1 MLKYYGSEIWKN
13 HLQAGGEIMKGV
25 KLFRVL
31 GIQISLNYTWFIV
44 FGLIAWSLASG
55 YFPYHYPGLSRSA
68 HWVMGFLAAVFLFL
82 SVLAHELTHSYIAKR
97 EGIEVKEIILF
108 IFGGVSQLTKEPEDP
123 QKELKVAIGGPISSL
138 VLALIFWILSKATSQ
153 APDLIL
159 FTGLLGYLAF
169 INLSLA
175 IFNLI
180 PGFPLDGG
188 RVLRAIYWR
197 RTGSLRKATR
207 IAADTGKW
215 VGVGI
220 ILLGLLLILLGNLI
234 GGFWFVIIG
243 IFLRSAAEGGVQ
255 QVVMKVALEGVKV
268 KELMSRSVISV
279 QPSLRIDRLVEDFYL
294 THKHITYPVTEG
306 ERIVGII
313 TLKQVKEIPRDQWVE
328 KTVREV
334 MMSIQ
339 EEIMLDPDGEAV
351 DALQKMIRTGEGR
364 LPVVKDGK
372 AVGMITRK
380 DILTL
385 LEIKTDLAE

>member
-1 MLKYYGSEIWKN
+1 
-13 HLQAGGEIMKGV
+13 MKGV
-25 KLFRVL
+25 KLFRIL

-55 YFPYHYPGLSRSA
+55 YFPSHYPGLSRSA
-68 HWVMGFLAAVFLFL
+68 HWIMGFLAAVFLFL
-82 SVLAHELTHSYIAKR
+82 SVLFHELTHSYIAKK
-97 EGIEVKEIILF
+97 EEIEVKEITLF

-123 QKELKVAIGGPISSL
+123 GKELRIAIGGPISSFI
-138 VLALIFWILSKATSQ
+138 LAFIFWILSKVTAQ
-153 APDLIL
+153 APNLLL

-197 RTGSLRKATR
+197 KTGSLKKATR
-207 IAADTGKW
+207 IASEAGKW
-215 VGVGI
+215 IGVGI
-220 ILLGLLLILLGNLI
+220 ILLGLFWILTGNLI

-243 IFLRSAAEGGVQ
+243 IFLRSAAEGGYQ
-255 QVVMKVALEGVKV
+255 QVVMKGALEGVKV
-268 KELMSRSVISV
+268 KELMSRGVISV
-279 QPSLRIDRLVEDFYL
+279 PSSLRVNRLVEDFFL
-294 THKHITYPVTEG
+294 THKHVTYPVTES

-313 TLKQVKEIPRDQWVE
+313 TLKQVKEVPRDEWME

-334 MMSIQ
+334 MIPLR

-372 AVGMITRK
+372 AVGMITRR
-380 DILTL
+380 DILNL

>member
-1 MLKYYGSEIWKN
+1 M
-13 HLQAGGEIMKGV
+13 MKGV

-68 HWVMGFLAAVFLFL
+68 HWTMGFLGAVFLFL
-82 SVLAHELTHSYIAKR
+82 SVLVHEVTHSYIAKK
-97 EGIEVKEIILF
+97 EGMDVSEITLF

-123 QKELKVAIGGPISSL
+123 QKELKVAIGGPASSL
-138 VLALIFWILSKATSQ
+138 VLALIFWILSRVTAPF
-153 APDLIL
+153 PDLL
-159 FTGLLGYLAF
+159 LATGLLNYLAF

-175 IFNLI
+175 AFNLI

-197 RTGSLRKATR
+197 KTNNLRKATQ
-207 IAADTGKW
+207 IASEAGKW

-220 ILLGLLLILLGNLI
+220 ILLGLFWILMGNLI

-243 IFLRSAAEGGVQ
+243 IFLRSAAEGGYQ
-255 QVVMKVALEGVKV
+255 QAMMKGALEGVKV
-268 KELMSRSVISV
+268 KELMSRGVISV
-279 QPSLRIDRLVEDFYL
+279 QPSIRVDRLVEDFFL
-294 THKHITYPVTEG
+294 THKHVTYPVTES

-334 MMSIQ
+334 MIPIR
-339 EEIMLDPDGEAV
+339 EEIMLDPEGQAV

-364 LPVVKDGK
+364 LPVVIDGK
-372 AVGMITRK
+372 VVGMITRR
-380 DILTL
+380 DILNL
-385 LEIKTDLAE
+385 LEIKTDLVE

>member
-1 MLKYYGSEIWKN
+1 M
-13 HLQAGGEIMKGV
+13 

-55 YFPYHYPGLSRSA
+55 YFPYRYPELSRSA
-68 HWVMGFLAAVFLFL
+68 HWAMGFLGAVFLFL
-82 SVLAHELTHSYIAKR
+82 SVLIHEVTHSYIAKK
-97 EGIEVKEIILF
+97 EGIEVREITLF
-108 IFGGVSQLTKEPEDP
+108 IFGGVSQLVKEPENP

-138 VLALIFWILSKATSQ
+138 ILALIFWIFSKVTLQTSN
-153 APDLIL
+153 LRL
-159 FTGLLGYLAF
+159 FTGLLGYIAF

-188 RVLRAIYWR
+188 RVLRAIYWKK
-197 RTGSLRKATR
+197 TGSLKRATR
-207 IAADTGKW
+207 IATDTGKW

-220 ILLGLLLILLGNLI
+220 ILLGLFQILIGNSM

-243 IFLRSAAEGGVQ
+243 IFLRSAAEGGYQ
-255 QVVMKVALEGVKV
+255 QVVMKGALEGVKV
-268 KELMSRSVISV
+268 KELMSRGVISV
-279 QPSLRIDRLVEDFYL
+279 QPSLRVNQLVEDFYL
-294 THKHITYPVTEG
+294 THTHITYPVTEG
-306 ERIVGII
+306 DIVVGII
-313 TLKQVKEIPRDQWVE
+313 TLKKVKEVPRDQWTE

-334 MMSIQ
+334 MTPIR
-339 EEIMLDPDGEAV
+339 EEIILDPDSEAV

-372 AVGMITRK
+372 AVGMITRR
-380 DILTL
+380 DILNL
-385 LEIKTDLAE
+385 LEIKTDLTE

>member
-1 MLKYYGSEIWKN
+1 M
-13 HLQAGGEIMKGV
+13 
-25 KLFRVL
+25 
-31 GIQISLNYTWFIV
+31 
-44 FGLIAWSLASG
+44 
-55 YFPYHYPGLSRSA
+55 
-68 HWVMGFLAAVFLFL
+68 
-82 SVLAHELTHSYIAKR
+82 
-97 EGIEVKEIILF
+97 
-108 IFGGVSQLTKEPEDP
+108 
-123 QKELKVAIGGPISSL
+123 
-138 VLALIFWILSKATSQ
+138 
-153 APDLIL
+153 
-159 FTGLLGYLAF
+159 
-169 INLSLA
+169 
-175 IFNLI
+175 
-180 PGFPLDGG
+180 
-188 RVLRAIYWR
+188 
-197 RTGSLRKATR
+197 
-207 IAADTGKW
+207 
-215 VGVGI
+215 GI

-313 TLKQVKEIPRDQWVE
+313 TLKQVKEVPRDQWVE

>member
-1 MLKYYGSEIWKN
+1 
-13 HLQAGGEIMKGV
+13 
-25 KLFRVL
+25 
-31 GIQISLNYTWFIV
+31 
-44 FGLIAWSLASG
+44 
-55 YFPYHYPGLSRSA
+55 
-68 HWVMGFLAAVFLFL
+68 MGFLAAVFLFL
-82 SVLAHELTHSYIAKR
+82 SVLFHELTHSYIAKK
-97 EGIEVKEIILF
+97 EEIEVKEITLF

-123 QKELKVAIGGPISSL
+123 GKELRIAIGGPISSFI
-138 VLALIFWILSKATSQ
+138 LAFIFWILSKVTAQ
-153 APDLIL
+153 APNLLL

-197 RTGSLRKATR
+197 KTGSLKKATR
-207 IAADTGKW
+207 IASDTGKL

-220 ILLGLLLILLGNLI
+220 ILLGLFWILTGNLI

-243 IFLRSAAEGGVQ
+243 IFLRSAAEGGYQ
-255 QVVMKVALEGVKV
+255 QVVMKGALEGVKV
-268 KELMSRSVISV
+268 KELMSRGVISV
-279 QPSLRIDRLVEDFYL
+279 PSSLRVNRLVEDFFL
-294 THKHITYPVTEG
+294 THKHVTYPVTES

-313 TLKQVKEIPRDQWVE
+313 TLKQVKEVPRDEWME

-334 MMSIQ
+334 MIPLR

-372 AVGMITRK
+372 AVGMITRR
-380 DILTL
+380 DILNL